1 MPVWRRDAKH
11 VPAGLLCHGVLGDR
25 AAFMSGSVNYIAAGR
40 RKRHR
45 LDVYILRHGKA
56 QAHGHPVGDGARDL
70 TLSGRYEVSQVGD
83 AIKRL
88 VPGLDVVAT
97 SPLVRAR
104 RTAQIVAKRMGLAK
118 PAVWDELKPESHL
131 GLLYGRLADI
141 DFDSKVMLVGH
152 EPHLTQFVG
161 SVITGGGDG
170 RCGLTLRKPGLAR
183 LAVRTA
189 APDRVEGDLLWLI
202 PPRVL
207 RLL

>member
-1 MPVWRRDAKH
+1 
-11 VPAGLLCHGVLGDR
+11 
-25 AAFMSGSVNYIAAGR
+25 MSTYFDTER
-40 RKRHR
+40 RKPTDTPWATERGISPCREGTRCHR
-45 LDVYILRHGKA
+45 
-56 QAHGHPVGDGARDL
+56 
-70 TLSGRYEVSQVGD
+70 VGD